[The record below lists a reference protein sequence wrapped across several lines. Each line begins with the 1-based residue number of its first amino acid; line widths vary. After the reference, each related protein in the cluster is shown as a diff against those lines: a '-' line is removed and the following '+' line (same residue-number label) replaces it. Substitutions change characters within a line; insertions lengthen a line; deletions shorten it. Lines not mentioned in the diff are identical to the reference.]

1 MMIVLNVRALM
12 LCMIVAVNGLRISSN
27 FDPFHELPGR
37 ELPGRIQVPKPKKSQ
52 ARVAYCLSGQARTLG
67 NPGVQ
72 ESLLQFLQWQRR
84 TTNHIDVFALLTTT
98 GSGPDDFFHQP
109 QVNASEKLIN
119 EFLKKLKAKYS
130 LDQSAGNV
138 NEQNVDQFL
147 IERTCHQKGFWSE
160 GEHLVRS
167 INQLEHM
174 RGCLNIMKDH
184 ENTLGFKYD
193 VVVMAR
199 PDLLYQTECYLDFE
213 AIMSQ
218 DVFTYDHVKKDACS
232 IDWFFAA
239 TRHRMMGLF
248 QHPLQCFEEGRLP
261 HSEMVPHTGEAMVD
275 HLLDV
280 HTASKATGT
289 ECHIG
294 IQRTTGLNA
303 CVGMAQT
310 TPLSTS
316 SNEKKSHGSKKQE
329 HHRSKKT

>member
-147 IERTCHQKGFWSE
+147 IERKCHQQGFWSKL
-160 GEHLVRS
+160 EHLVRN
-167 INQLEHM
+167 INELEHM
-174 RGCLNIMKDH
+174 RSSLRQMKNH
-184 ENTLGFKYD
+184 EAKNGFKYD
-193 VVVMAR
+193 VVLIAR
-199 PDLLYQTECYLDFE
+199 PDLLYQKECHLDFARIKE
-213 AIMSQ
+213 R
-218 DVFTYDHVKKDACS
+218 DFVLFDHLETTACS
-232 IDWFFAA
+232 FDWFFAA
-239 TRHRMMGLF
+239 ERKRMMGLF
-248 QHPLQCFEEGRLP
+248 QHPLQCFNKPSPPYRDVLP
-261 HSEMVPHTGEAMVD
+261 QSAEAMIH
-275 HLLDV
+275 HLLGISD
-280 HTASKATGT
+280 AGGT
-289 ECHIG
+289 VGTVCNVAL
-294 IQRTTGLNA
+294 QRQSGHQA
-303 CVGMAQT
+303 CG
-310 TPLSTS
+310 PFLIE
-316 SNEKKSHGSKKQE
+316 NEGTNE
-329 HHRSKKT
+329 